1 MNTFYWGYEAQQNRI
16 NRGYEAY
23 QNRINRGYEAYQ
35 NRINKRNRLCLFL
48 LLFRRYYMKWINVN
62 EKYLDYLRAFEGR
75 IPRTDYGSDKYKPF
89 FGILFETEDFYY
101 ITQVSHAQPRH
112 QKMKKQPDFFKIYDP
127 QALSRLIAVVNLN
140 YMFPIPKNEV
150 TPFVKKDIGTY
161 RTFKSEEEKSKY
173 IDLLDSEMKMINTMN
188 LSDAAKDLYEK
199 KYAFP
204 DSRVSQRCLDYKALE
219 EYAKKWKNEK

>member
-1 MNTFYWGYEAQQNRI
+1 
-16 NRGYEAY
+16 
-23 QNRINRGYEAYQ
+23 
-35 NRINKRNRLCLFL
+35 
-48 LLFRRYYMKWINVN
+48 MKWINVN

-127 QALSRLIAVVNLN
+127 QDLSRLIAVVNLN

-173 IDLLDSEMKMINTMN
+173 IDLLDSEIKMINTMN

-204 DSRVSQRCLDYKALE
+204 ESKVAQRCLDYKALE
-219 EYAKKWKNEK
+219 AHAKKWKSEE

>member
-1 MNTFYWGYEAQQNRI
+1 
-16 NRGYEAY
+16 
-23 QNRINRGYEAYQ
+23 
-35 NRINKRNRLCLFL
+35 
-48 LLFRRYYMKWINVN
+48 MKWINVN
-62 EKYLDYLRAFEGR
+62 EKYLNYLRAFEKR

-89 FGILFETEDFYY
+89 FGILFETKDFYY
-101 ITQVSHAQPRH
+101 ITQVSHAQLRH

-127 QALSRLIAVVNLN
+127 QELSRLIAVVNLN

-150 TPFVKKDIGTY
+150 TPFIKKDIDTY

-188 LSDAAKDLYEK
+188 LSVAAKDLYEK

-204 DSRVSQRCLDYKALE
+204 NSRVSQRCLDYKALE
-219 EYAKKWKNEK
+219 KYVEKWKNEK